1 MFNFHKDV
9 ERAFPSSHRRIRGA
23 AELLDAALDE
33 KERAVVHYTNLAQE
47 AREDAEMALD
57 GYCEADVESI
67 LASESAAAV
76 RGYTRVF
83 DSGMGHTDIHR

>member
-9 ERAFPSSHRRIRGA
+9 ERAFPSDHRRTP
-23 AELLDAALDE
+23 EVD
-33 KERAVVHYTNLAQE
+33 KERAVLHYTNLAQE
-47 AREDAEMALD
+47 AREEADMALD

-67 LASESAAAV
+67 LAV

-83 DSGMGHTDIHR
+83 DSGMGHTDVHN